1 MNELRIGS
9 IGVNLNYEDAKLCKV
24 TNILNNIVFYHYI
37 ENPFYVFFC
46 EYVDY
51 WVLM

>member
-1 MNELRIGS
+1 MKELRIGS
-9 IGVNLNYEDAKLCKV
+9 IGVNLNYDDARLSVV
-24 TNILNNIVFYHYI
+24 TKILNNIVFYHYI
-37 ENPFYVFFC
+37 ENPFYVFCC